1 MIGEEPKTSD
11 PELAAKRAIDE
22 AVATLRSL
30 AEGVQ
35 SRPPPRPAPDAH
47 PDGLPA
53 DERPAPRADLPVR
66 PPLEARLRD
75 GFHRLGLVLAV
86 ACLAAAGVLLL
97 ASPDLAEARG
107 DIRRVVPLLVAA
119 AAVYLLC
126 RSMAWVALGFI
137 GEPAQQ
143 DRAIAGA
150 GKGATAATAALHPRA
165 GPKGFGGWLWF
176 PAVAAAFAPIA
187 IVQGLYSLAANF
199 HEVMNRSLE
208 ARAFLLALAVIS
220 VGFLIGWLYALVLM
234 ARRRRRFPRVYIALT
249 LWSLAVF
256 AVSWLITALYFEYF
270 DGAEFLKTGAEE
282 LARLIWIP
290 YLLRSRRV
298 RNTFVN

>member
-1 MIGEEPKTSD
+1 MIGEEPPKTSD

-35 SRPPPRPAPDAH
+35 SRPPPRPEAETRVGAVSR
-47 PDGLPA
+47 
-53 DERPAPRADLPVR
+53 DERAASRADLPAR
-66 PPLEARLRD
+66 PPLQTRLRD

-86 ACLAAAGVLLL
+86 ACLAIAGVVLL
-97 ASPDLAEARG
+97 ASSDPAEGRADVWRA
-107 DIRRVVPLLVAA
+107 VPLLVGA

-137 GEPAQQ
+137 GEPARG
-143 DRAIAGA
+143 DAAISRAAGE
-150 GKGATAATAALHPRA
+150 ATAWSRGRP
-165 GPKGFGGWLWF
+165 GQKGFGGWLWF
-176 PAVAAAFAPIA
+176 PAIAAAFTPIA

-208 ARAFLLALAVIS
+208 ARAFLFALAVIS
-220 VGFLIGWLYALVLM
+220 IGFLIGWLYALVLM
-234 ARRRRRFPRVYIALT
+234 VRRRLRFPRLYIALT
-249 LWSLAVF
+249 LSSLAVF
-256 AVSWLITALYFEYF
+256 AVSWLVTALYFAFF
-270 DGAEFLKTGAEE
+270 DWAEFLKTGAEE
-282 LARLIWIP
+282 LARAVWIP

-298 RNTFVN
+298 RSTFVT